1 MAVPTITSSAPT
13 MRMGTRGTS
22 SGTLRPGHRP
32 GQGLVVEPVTPDGG
46 QEHAGVE
53 LQGGE
58 RADHADGPD
67 RPEPRQ
73 RGVVRKLGRGLH
85 GAARGSV
92 PAPPAWPAWWTAL
105 AAPTRARAT

>member
-1 MAVPTITSSAPT
+1 MATEAAAPARYVKRDT
-13 MRMGTRGTS
+13 PPGPPP
-22 SGTLRPGHRP
+22 RPGAR
-32 GQGLVVEPVTPDGG
+32 GRTRNARCG

-58 RADHADGPD
+58 RAGHADGPD

-105 AAPTRARAT
+105 AAPTRARA